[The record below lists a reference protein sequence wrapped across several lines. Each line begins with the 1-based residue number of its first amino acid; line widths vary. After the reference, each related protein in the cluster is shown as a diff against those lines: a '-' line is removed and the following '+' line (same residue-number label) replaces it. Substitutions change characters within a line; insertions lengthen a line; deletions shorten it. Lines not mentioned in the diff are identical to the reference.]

1 MGDGANVASGK
12 VKVGPIKL
20 GAGVAVKS
28 PVRAGYGAVGAIIQF
43 VGGAIQWPLSARTD
57 LNKLAFELS
66 KRKSAELKNIIGKS
80 NVFTLCSETL

>member
-20 GAGVAVKS
+20 GTGVGVKS

-43 VGGAIQWPLSARTD
+43 VGGAIVGKD
-57 LNKLAFELS
+57 GFE
-66 KRKSAELKNIIGKS
+66 
-80 NVFTLCSETL
+80 

>member
-66 KRKSAELKNIIGKS
+66 KRKFSWTEKHNWQIKCVYVML
-80 NVFTLCSETL
+80 

>member
-28 PVRAGYGAVGAIIQF
+28 PVRAGYGAVGAI
-43 VGGAIQWPLSARTD
+43 S
-57 LNKLAFELS
+57 
-66 KRKSAELKNIIGKS
+66 ELKKRTTARFYDGR
-80 NVFTLCSETL
+80 LGRGCLG